1 MSSPIPQS
9 ACLVTCTGA
18 ARATREAPQWVLGQY
33 EYFDTIQGAKCDG
46 TYKMPECDFVNLV
59 VDALAAHMPKFI
71 GIYRQTGRGGRKTMV

>member
-1 MSSPIPQS
+1 M
-9 ACLVTCTGA
+9 ANLMA
-18 ARATREAPQWVLGQY
+18 HQWVLGQY